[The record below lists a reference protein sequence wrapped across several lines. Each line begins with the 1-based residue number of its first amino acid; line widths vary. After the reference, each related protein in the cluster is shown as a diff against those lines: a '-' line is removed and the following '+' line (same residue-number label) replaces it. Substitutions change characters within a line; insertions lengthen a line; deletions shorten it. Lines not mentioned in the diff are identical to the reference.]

1 MRHCDIPKLSALL
14 FIKFA
19 LKITGR
25 MEIVF
30 ASNNLHKIKEIN
42 NVLGDSFKL
51 LSLSDIK
58 MEEDIPEDELTLE
71 GNALQKARFIHKATA
86 MNVFADDTGLETEA
100 LNGEP
105 GVHSARFAGEN
116 KNSEANIDKLLS
128 LMENNTNRKARFRT
142 VIALILEGK
151 EYLFEGIVTG
161 KIISER
167 RGRMGFGYDP
177 VFIPDGS
184 KVTFAEMELDEK
196 NLISHRARAFA
207 KLKSFLISQSR

>member
-1 MRHCDIPKLSALL
+1 MRHCDVPKLSALL

-58 MEEDIPEDELTLE
+58 MEEDIPEDEPTLE
-71 GNALQKARFIHKATA
+71 GNALQKARFIHRATG

>member
-1 MRHCDIPKLSALL
+1 MRHCDVPKLSALL

-58 MEEDIPEDELTLE
+58 MEEDIPEDEPTLE

>member
-1 MRHCDIPKLSALL
+1 
-14 FIKFA
+14 
-19 LKITGR
+19 

-30 ASNNLHKIKEIN
+30 ASNNLHKIREIN

-58 MEEDIPEDELTLE
+58 MEEDIPEDEPTLE
-71 GNALQKARFIHKATA
+71 GNALHKARFIHNATG

-105 GVHSARFAGEN
+105 GVHSARFAGPG
-116 KNSEANIDKLLS
+116 KNPDANIDKLLS
-128 LMENNTNRKARFRT
+128 LIGNNTNRNARFRT

-151 EYLFEGIVTG
+151 EYLFEGIVNG
-161 KIISER
+161 RIISER
-167 RGRMGFGYDP
+167 RGKKGFGYDP
-177 VFIPDGS
+177 VFVPDGS
-184 KVTFAEMELDEK
+184 KLTFAEMDLDEK

-207 KLKSFLISQSR
+207 KLKSFLSDYSRENERDQSTPTT